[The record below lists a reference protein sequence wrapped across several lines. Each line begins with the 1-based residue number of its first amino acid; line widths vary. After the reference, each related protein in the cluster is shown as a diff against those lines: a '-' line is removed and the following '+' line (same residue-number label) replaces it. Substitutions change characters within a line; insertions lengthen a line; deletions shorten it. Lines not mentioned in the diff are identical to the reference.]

1 MVNDT
6 KNAILIYS
14 RLGSSRLPCKA
25 FKTVGHYKLVELIIE
40 RLRILEKKINVKI
53 ILATTDNPF
62 DDKLVQFAL
71 DKGVSVFRGDEDNV
85 MKRTLNF
92 IENTDVDNIC
102 RVNGDCPFVDY
113 QLLLSAFYKLI
124 EGYDLVTN
132 IQQRT
137 FPYGVAVEW
146 FTSKLYKEYY
156 HKALKEEKEHVTMH
170 LYRYLNEIKYY
181 NIVDKYNNSNL
192 SLTIDTLQDY
202 RLVSSYFK
210 DLTAEEQLNLTYK
223 QLLNL

>member
-1 MVNDT
+1 MVNNA

-25 FKTVGHYKLVELIIE
+25 LKRIGHYKLVELIIE
-40 RLRILEKKINVKI
+40 RLRILEEKLNAEIF
-53 ILATTDNPF
+53 LATTDNPF
-62 DDKLVQFAL
+62 DDTLVQFAL
-71 DKGVSVFRGDEDNV
+71 DRGVSVFRGDEDNV

-92 IENTDVDNIC
+92 IESTGVDNIC
-102 RVNGDCPFVDY
+102 RVNGDCPLVDY
-113 QLLLSAFYKLI
+113 QLLVSAFYKLN
-124 EGYDLVTN
+124 EGYDFVTN
-132 IQQRT
+132 IQERT
-137 FPYGVAVEW
+137 FPYGIAVEW
-146 FTSKLYKEYY
+146 FTSKLFKEFY
-156 HKALKEEKEHVTMH
+156 HKASIKEKEHVTMH

-202 RLVSSYFK
+202 ILVSSYFEG
-210 DLTAEEQLNLTYK
+210 LTAEEQLKLTYK